1 MDFFVS
7 DYVRENYLP
16 DFGQVRF
23 TNLKDGMEVP
33 YGHVTIAWKD
43 PVGVMTSL
51 LTRDQGKPWEET
63 IARLLI
69 EDKRAEVVAKTS
81 LIDHN
86 GDGHYEDAI
95 SYKLPVRNP
104 KCCIFQPTV
113 FKTPSGACNTE
124 YTMELELVFQ
134 FDDGGILPVRKTCT
148 GRGSYSL
155 TAADHMRDLLD
166 DLADGEPRE
175 SLEEFFEDVPNAIV
189 EDDELTLVV
198 SGRQNGIT
206 DIEFFIGDERQNA
219 AIAREEIMCALCS
232 VRIIDFCESITD
244 EDKESR
250 K

>member
-16 DFGQVRF
+16 EFGAVKF
-23 TNLKDGMEVP
+23 KNIKEEAELA

-43 PVGVMTSL
+43 RAGVMTSL
-51 LTRDQGKPWEET
+51 LTRDQEKPWEET

-69 EDKRAEVVAKTS
+69 EDKRAEVVAKAS
-81 LIDHN
+81 LIDRN
-86 GDGHYEDAI
+86 SDGKYEDAVF
-95 SYKLPVRNP
+95 YKLPVRNP
-104 KCCIFQPTV
+104 KCCLFKPSV
-113 FKTPSGACNTE
+113 FETPSGACNTE

-155 TAADHMRDLLD
+155 TAADHMRDLLEG
-166 DLADGEPRE
+166 LAEGDPHEA
-175 SLEEFFEDVPNAIV
+175 LEEFFEDVPNAIV
-189 EDDELTLVV
+189 EDDELALVV

-219 AIAREEIMCALCS
+219 AIAREEIMRALCS

-244 EDKESR
+244 EVG
-250 K
+250 